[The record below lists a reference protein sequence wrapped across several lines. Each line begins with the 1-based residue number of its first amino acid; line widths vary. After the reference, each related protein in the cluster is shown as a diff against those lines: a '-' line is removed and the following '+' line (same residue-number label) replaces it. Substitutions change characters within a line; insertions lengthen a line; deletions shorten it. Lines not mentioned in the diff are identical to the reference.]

1 MEDFEEDLAKALDQ
15 MEDSPEEVHCRGL
28 MEVQEVLATVALVVL
43 VVAMV
48 VVVVELVAARHPCEM
63 MHS

>member
-1 MEDFEEDLAKALDQ
+1 MEDFEEDLAKALDT
-15 MEDSPEEVHCRGL
+15 MEDSPEEVHWGL

-43 VVAMV
+43 VVVMV